1 MDDFLRELQA
11 AVEKEERE
19 SIGLQ
24 DMTGDAEQDR
34 RLIDCDSKAD
44 YFIKLVKKSQ
54 EEIDKINDYVDQEI
68 EKARII
74 YDNYRNEEVA
84 KRQKQIDY
92 FKFMLETYTIDSL
105 EGKKA
110 RSIKLPHGVLQIRK
124 QQPTITVSD
133 ETLEWLINKKPE
145 LVKTETKVKTS
156 VDKNKLKKDG
166 FINDSNVMFVEVD
179 NVEVEVPG
187 VTVTQNPDKFEIK

>member
-1 MDDFLRELQA
+1 MDDFLKELQA

-19 SIGLQ
+19 SMGLQ
-24 DMTGDAEQDR
+24 NMTGDAEQDK

-44 YFIKLVKKSQ
+44 YFIKLIKKGQ
-54 EEIDKINDYVDQEI
+54 EEINEINNYVDQEI

-92 FKFMLETYTIDSL
+92 FKFMLETYTIDAL

-110 RSIKLPHGVLQIRK
+110 KSIKLPHGVLQIRK
-124 QQPTITVSD
+124 QQPTITVTD

-145 LVKTETKVKTS
+145 LVKTKTKVEKS
-156 VDKNKLKKDG
+156 IDKSKLKKDG
-166 FINDSNVMFVEVD
+166 FINDSNVMFVEID
-179 NVEVEVPG
+179 NVNVEVPG

>member
-1 MDDFLRELQA
+1 MDDFLKELQA

-19 SIGLQ
+19 SMGLQ
-24 DMTGDAEQDR
+24 NMTGDAERDR
-34 RLIDCDSKAD
+34 KLIDCDSKAD
-44 YFIKLVKKSQ
+44 YFIKLIKKEQ
-54 EEIDKINDYVDQEI
+54 EEINKINDYVDQEI
-68 EKARII
+68 EKTRIV

-92 FKFMLETYTIDSL
+92 FKFMLEIYTIDSL

-110 RSIKLPHGVLQIRK
+110 KSIKLPHGTLQIRK

-133 ETLEWLINKKPE
+133 ETLEWLIKKKPE

-156 VDKNKLKKDG
+156 IDKNKLKKDG
-166 FINDSNVMFVEVD
+166 FINDSNVMFIEVN

>member
-1 MDDFLRELQA
+1 MDDFLKELQA

-19 SIGLQ
+19 SMGLQ
-24 DMTGDAEQDR
+24 NMTGNAEQDR

-44 YFIKLVKKSQ
+44 YFIKLIKKEQ
-54 EEIDKINDYVDQEI
+54 EEINEINNYVDQEI

-74 YDNYRNEEVA
+74 YDNYRNEEVD

-92 FKFMLETYTIDSL
+92 FKCMLETYTIDSL

-110 RSIKLPHGVLQIRK
+110 KSIKLPHGVLQIRK

-145 LVKTETKVKTS
+145 LVKTKTEVKRS
-156 VDKNKLKKDG
+156 IDKNKLKKDG
-166 FINDSNVMFVEVD
+166 FINDSNVMFVEID
-179 NVEVEVPG
+179 NVNVEVPG

>member
-11 AVEKEERE
+11 AIEKEERE
-19 SIGLQ
+19 SMGLQ

-68 EKARII
+68 EKTRII

>member
-19 SIGLQ
+19 SMGLQ

-68 EKARII
+68 EKTRII

-124 QQPTITVSD
+124 QQPTITVTD

-145 LVKTETKVKTS
+145 LVKTETKVKKS
-156 VDKNKLKKDG
+156 IDKNKLKKDS
-166 FINDSNVMFVEVD
+166 FVNDSNVMFVEVD